1 MSSIRTLKV
10 RTSRRYRFSVVLEVK
25 SDDDWSGKVDWQP
38 VRLMFADI
46 RPRTGSTQ
54 TDQQQEVEVV
64 KYEIF
69 TSWHPDGFPDGELR
83 LVEGDRKF
91 HIDSAIDVGEE
102 HRDYMFICTLRDDD
116 G

>member
-1 MSSIRTLKV
+1 M
-10 RTSRRYRFSVVLEVK
+10 Y
-25 SDDDWSGKVDWQP
+25 
-38 VRLMFADI
+38 ADI

-54 TDQQQEVEVV
+54 TDQQQEVEVI

-69 TSWHPDGFPDGELR
+69 TSWHPGGFPGGDLR

-91 HIDSAIDVGEE
+91 YVDSAIDVGEDHRE
-102 HRDYMFICTLRDDD
+102 HKWVCTLRSDD